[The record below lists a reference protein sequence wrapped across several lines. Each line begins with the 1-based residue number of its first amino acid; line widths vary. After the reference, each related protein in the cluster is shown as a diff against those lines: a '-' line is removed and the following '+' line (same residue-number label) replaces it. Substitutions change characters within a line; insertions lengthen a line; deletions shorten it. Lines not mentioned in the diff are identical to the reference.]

1 MTPPGTVNAADQAKL
16 ISYLN
21 NGGNVYVE
29 SVNIGIDHYGTEF
42 IEKLGI
48 KFKDDGDFE
57 EVDYLKAKSDELLR
71 DIDFDYTGGD
81 DPHYSVDELLSTT
94 ATPLYNCEDDISRM
108 FYLETDDYKVIS
120 SSVVIGAFKDSDS
133 LSMKTYLMAE
143 IVNYFLGITTITD
156 IGEVFAAFDVMEVNA
171 WPNPF
176 IEQINISFN
185 VDKTADVSVR
195 IFDETGRMINNLFE
209 GSLSNGS
216 HSFVWA
222 GNSTFGARL
231 NNGIYFYR
239 VEINGKSKSGKILLS
254 R

>member
-42 IEKLGI
+42 LEKLGI
-48 KFKDDGDFE
+48 KYKNDGDFD
-57 EVDYLKAKSDELLR
+57 EVDYLTAQSEELVKS
-71 DIDFDYTGGD
+71 IDFDYVGGD
-81 DPHYSVDELLSTT
+81 DPHYSVDELLETS
-94 ATPLYNCEDDISRM
+94 ASPIYNCEDDISRM
-108 FYLETDDYKVIS
+108 FYLETDAYKVIS
-120 SSVVIGAFKDSDS
+120 SSVVIGALKDSDS
-133 LSMKTYLMAE
+133 LSMKVYLMAE

-156 IGEVFAAFDVMEVNA
+156 IQEAFAGLGGMEVNA

-176 IEQINISFN
+176 TEQINISFN

-209 GSLSNGS
+209 GYLTNGN
-216 HSFVWA
+216 HSFTWA
-222 GNSTFGARL
+222 GNSPYGGKV
-231 NNGIYFYR
+231 NNGIYFYS